1 MDELYTIARRSNIE
15 CFYYKTINGTDKTI
29 FLYEDHRTL
38 LNVLFEASKLIN
50 ETRVPN
56 LIFFDRHD
64 DACPTKRLSE
74 LLNNMGKISLSDVTS
89 KEFWSFVEF
98 DLSYLDDDW
107 LLTGM
112 ELGLINNAIVIG
124 QELNA
129 NISRLHNK
137 YQTEDLI
144 QHNLYSIPHLNSSLN
159 NRGCLGDT
167 CITDTSFT
175 EIRNIFQY
183 NNKPENRDRFD
194 SNDIYPF
201 VLDFDL
207 DCFTSE
213 CRDTTMAWAEKVFKE
228 EYYDNFKT
236 SNFMQ
241 QLISRCQFIT
251 ICKESKCCGGLGE
264 SNKILSY
271 LDKYIFDGSL
281 GTEPIY

>member
-15 CFYYKTINGTDKTI
+15 CFYYQAINGKMKTI

-50 ETRVPN
+50 DHRVPN

-64 DACPTKRLSE
+64 DACPTMHLSE
-74 LLNNMGKISLSDVTS
+74 LLHKMGKTSFEDVTS
-89 KEFWSFVEF
+89 KEFWPFVEF

-107 LLTGM
+107 LLAGM
-112 ELGLINNAIVIG
+112 ELGLINNAVVIG

-129 NISRLHNK
+129 NISRLQNK
-137 YQTEDLI
+137 YQTEDKL
-144 QHNLYSIPHLNSSLN
+144 QHKLYSIPHLNSSLN

-167 CITDTSFT
+167 CITDTSYT
-175 EIRNIFQY
+175 DIRNIFQF
-183 NNKPENRDRFD
+183 NNNRFD
-194 SNDIYPF
+194 SADIYPF
-201 VLDFDL
+201 ILDFDL

-213 CRDTTMAWAEKVFKE
+213 CRETTIAWAEKIFKE
-228 EYYDNFKT
+228 EYSDNFKT
-236 SNFMQ
+236 ADFMQ

-271 LDKYIFDGSL
+271 LDRYIFDGSL
-281 GTEPIY
+281 GTEAIY